1 MHKLPLRLTCALTAA
16 AFVTT
21 ACGGGDGD
29 TTGGGGGGG
38 EALELRVADQY
49 SMEHS
54 IGKASIQPFMEAV
67 EERTDGQVTFE
78 YFGDDALVAANDV
91 PEALR
96 AGTADLGNILYI
108 GNLHP
113 LLYVVQLPNLF
124 TDEQTAQASAA
135 FWDFVQQHEPTK
147 VKFEEL
153 GIVPLFCFTVPNY
166 QLEFTDEGVD
176 SFDDLEGQQVRSAGV
191 ILPFSVQ
198 AIGGTPTDIAINEAY
213 DAFNRGVIDSIALS
227 VPSVKAYAFMEL
239 IESAI
244 VNADLGGFPVCYGVG
259 QEKWDSLPE
268 DVQQA
273 MREEGE
279 KIVTAAPEALYQ
291 ELEEDLQDWQEAGIE
306 LNEVTDEQRAPLAE
320 VEERWIEKLESDG
333 VEGAREAVDL
343 WKSLLEERLNE

>member
-1 MHKLPLRLTCALTAA
+1 MDKLPLRLTCALTAA
-16 AFVTT
+16 AFVT
-21 ACGGGDGD
+21 ACGGDSGDGA
-29 TTGGGGGGG
+29 GGGGG
-38 EALELRVADQY
+38 EGETIEFRVADQY

-54 IGKASIQPFMEAV
+54 IGKASIQPYMQAV
-67 EERTDGQVTFE
+67 EERTDGRVTFE

-96 AGTADLGNILYI
+96 AGTADMGNILYI

-113 LLYVVQLPNLF
+113 LLYVVQLPGLF
-124 TDEQTAQASAA
+124 TDEQTAQASSA
-135 FWDFVQQHEPTK
+135 FWDFVQQHEPTAA
-147 VKFEEL
+147 KFEEL
-153 GIVPLFCFTVPNY
+153 GIVPTFCFTVPNY
-166 QLEFTDEGVD
+166 QLEFTDEGID
-176 SFDDLEGQQVRSAGV
+176 SFDDLRGQQVRSAGV

-273 MREEGE
+273 LREEGE
-279 KIVTAAPEALYQ
+279 QIVTAAPEALYQ
-291 ELEEDLQDWQEAGIE
+291 ELEEDLRAWEEAGIE
-306 LNEVTDEQRAPLAE
+306 LNEVSEEERAPLAQ

-333 VEGAREAVDL
+333 VEGAQEAVDL
-343 WKSLLEERLNE
+343 WKSLLEERLSE